1 MSNEKVDQLNR
12 HAWEMRLKEPEES
25 LRLSK
30 RALKMA
36 SKDPVDKDGRLQ
48 SLRIMAASSQ
58 TLGDVESTLEFARE
72 GLRLATDLGDVKAQI
87 ELEIL
92 IGAVAKSLDDYATA
106 LDHTYRSLSLS
117 ETHHIADFLGTILN
131 QLGVIHD
138 DMGQYNEALK
148 RYQRALDLPPA
159 SDPEEDVLNRGRT
172 LNNMAFVYENLGQSE
187 KALACARKAW
197 DIFKDTSLIGAQI
210 SSLHTVGHMYAA
222 LRDYDLA
229 LDYLHQ
235 SLALIP
241 PDFPRPTRFSCYYDL
256 ARVFMEVGRTTEATE
271 AAHEALADA
280 ERLGSAVMSSQA
292 HEILATLYE
301 AQGNA
306 QLALSHHRAFHERH
320 TTVFNDESDRR
331 LKKLQISHDLAKA
344 QLDAKARYLENTS
357 LQQELEQ
364 YTKRLADLDEFAEMV
379 AHDLQNPV
387 GVILGYTELI
397 SSDFAKEVSP
407 QVITFVETIHDT
419 ASKMKQIVN
428 SLLLFA
434 KTRQQEIQ
442 PAPVNMEYS
451 ANEAQ
456 MRLQVM
462 IEKADAEISIV
473 TPLPT
478 VLGEPTWLEEV
489 WVNYLSNAIKYGGKP
504 PVIQIGATWLDDG
517 RVRCWIKDNGNG
529 ISADKLDKLFQKFER
544 LGQKHIRGQGLGLS
558 LVRSILEKL
567 GGEVSVESDGQ
578 PGHGSTFSFTLPV
591 SEQPASKG
599 VRIR

>member
-1 MSNEKVDQLNR
+1 MSTEKVDQLNR
-12 HAWEMRLKEPEES
+12 HAWDIRLNDPQES

-36 SKDPVDKDGRLQ
+36 SKEPINEAGRIH
-48 SLRIMAASSQ
+48 SLRIMASSSQ
-58 TLGDVESTLEFARE
+58 LLGDVENALTYARE
-72 GLRLATDLGDVKAQI
+72 ALSLANVLSDIRTQI
-87 ELEIL
+87 EMELL
-92 IGAVAKSLDDYATA
+92 IGTVAKSLDDYATA

-117 ETHHIADFLGTILN
+117 ESHHIVDFLGTILN
-131 QLGVIHD
+131 QLGAIHD
-138 DMGQYNEALK
+138 DMGQFNEALK
-148 RYQRALDLPPA
+148 RYQRALDLPSS
-159 SDPEEDVLNRGRT
+159 SDPLDDMLNRGRT
-172 LNNMAFVYENLGQSE
+172 LNNMAFAYENLGQTE
-187 KALACARKAW
+187 KALACAHKAW
-197 DIFKDTSLIGAQI
+197 DIFKDTSLVGAQI
-210 SSLHTVGHMYAA
+210 SSLHTVGHMLAA
-222 LRDYDLA
+222 VKDYDLA
-229 LDYLHQ
+229 LDYLRQ
-235 SLALIP
+235 SLVLIP
-241 PDFPRPTRFSCYYDL
+241 PDFPRPTRFSCYYDIS
-256 ARVFMEVGRTTEATE
+256 RIYMEQAQLTEAVE
-271 AAHEALADA
+271 AAQQALADA
-280 ERLGSAVMSSQA
+280 NRLNSAMMASQA
-292 HEILATLYE
+292 HEILSSLFEMLDDAPRALY
-301 AQGNA
+301 
-306 QLALSHHRAFHERH
+306 HHRAFHEQH
-320 TTVFNDESDRR
+320 TKVFNEESDRR

-344 QLDAKARYLENTS
+344 QLDAKARYLENAS

-397 SSDFAKEVSP
+397 GSDFAGEVSP

-419 ASKMKQIVN
+419 ATKMKQIVN

-442 PAPVNMEYS
+442 PSPVNMEIS

-462 IEKADAEISIV
+462 IEKADADISIV

-478 VLGEPTWLEEV
+478 VMGEPTWLEEV

-504 PVIQIGATWLDDG
+504 PVIQIGATWLEDG

-529 ISADKLDKLFQKFER
+529 LTAEKQAKLFQKFER

-567 GGEVSVESDGQ
+567 GGEVGVESDGQ

-591 SEQPASKG
+591 SEQPATSSI
-599 VRIR
+599 RIR